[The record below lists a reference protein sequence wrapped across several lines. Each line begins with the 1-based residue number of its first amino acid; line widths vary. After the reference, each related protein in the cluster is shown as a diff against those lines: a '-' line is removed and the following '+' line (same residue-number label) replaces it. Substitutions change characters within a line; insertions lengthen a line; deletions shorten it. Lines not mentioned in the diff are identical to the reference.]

1 MIEPIRGKVARVL
14 NGQEI
19 VINAGIVDG
28 VTVGMDF
35 NVMDPDDEDIKDPDT
50 NEVLGSIERPKVK
63 VRVIHTQEKLAVAT
77 PPPSKE
83 RDTDIL
89 TDLTKSA
96 ISTLGPI
103 ARSIILTVTPRK
115 PYASSQETT
124 ETAHVPDNKDTGVKI
139 GDPVVQI
146 IEETE

>member
-1 MIEPIRGKVARVL
+1 MTEPIRGKVARVL

-35 NVMDPDDEDIKDPDT
+35 NVMDTNGEDIKDPDT
-50 NEVLGSIERPKVK
+50 NEVLGSIERPKIR
-63 VRVIHTQEKLAVAT
+63 VRVIHAQEKLAVAT

-83 RDTDIL
+83 TNPDIL
-89 TDLTKSA
+89 TDLAASA
-96 ISTLGPI
+96 IPTLGPI
-103 ARSIILTVTPRK
+103 ARSLMSPSWVEKYERPRK
-115 PYASSQETT
+115 TSQTSDALNE
-124 ETAHVPDNKDTGVKI
+124 KDCLVNI
-139 GDPVVQI
+139 GDPVVQV

>member
-1 MIEPIRGKVARVL
+1 MTEPIRGKVARVL

-35 NVMDPDDEDIKDPDT
+35 NVMDPNGEDIKDPDT

-77 PPPSKE
+77 PPPSKG

-103 ARSIILTVTPRK
+103 ARSIIVTARK
-115 PYASSQETT
+115 PYASSQKTT
-124 ETAHVPDNKDTGVKI
+124 ETTHAPDNKDTDVKI
-139 GDPVVQI
+139 GDPVVQVI
-146 IEETE
+146 KKTE

>member
-35 NVMDPDDEDIKDPDT
+35 NVMDSNGEDIKDPDT
-50 NEVLGSIERPKVK
+50 NEVLGSLERPKVK
-63 VRVIHTQEKLAVAT
+63 VRVIHAQEKLAVAT
-77 PPPSKE
+77 PPPSKGT
-83 RDTDIL
+83 DTDIL
-89 TDLTKSA
+89 ADLVDSA
-96 ISTLGPI
+96 ILTLGPV
-103 ARSIILTVTPRK
+103 ARSLVVVPPRK
-115 PYASSQETT
+115 PYASSQKTT
-124 ETAHVPDNKDTGVKI
+124 ETVHTPDNKDTDVKI
-139 GDPVVQI
+139 GDPVVQV

>member
-1 MIEPIRGKVARVL
+1 MTEPIRGKVARVL

-35 NVMDPDDEDIKDPDT
+35 NVMDPNGEDIKDPDT

-63 VRVIHTQEKLAVAT
+63 VRVTHAQEKLAVAT
-77 PPPSKE
+77 PPSKAT
-83 RDTDIL
+83 DTDIL
-89 TDLTKSA
+89 TDLVDSA
-96 ISTLGPI
+96 IPTLGPI
-103 ARSIILTVTPRK
+103 ARSIIVTPRK

-124 ETAHVPDNKDTGVKI
+124 ETAHAPDNKDTDVKI
-139 GDPVVQI
+139 GDPVVQV

>member
-35 NVMDPDDEDIKDPDT
+35 NVMDLNGEDIKDPDT

-63 VRVIHTQEKLAVAT
+63 VRVIHAQEKLAIAT
-77 PPPSKE
+77 PPSSKGT
-83 RDTDIL
+83 DTDIL
-89 TDLTKSA
+89 ADLVDSA
-96 ISTLGPI
+96 IPTLGPV
-103 ARSIILTVTPRK
+103 ARSLVVVPPRK

-124 ETAHVPDNKDTGVKI
+124 ETAHVSDNKDADVKI
-139 GDPVVQI
+139 GDPVVQV

>member
-1 MIEPIRGKVARVL
+1 MTEPIRGKVARVL

-35 NVMDPDDEDIKDPDT
+35 NVMDTNGEDIRDPDT

-77 PPPSKE
+77 PPPSKG

-89 TDLTKSA
+89 ADLTKSA
-96 ISTLGPI
+96 IPTLGPI
-103 ARSIILTVTPRK
+103 ARSIIVTPRK
-115 PYASSQETT
+115 PYASSQKAT
-124 ETAHVPDNKDTGVKI
+124 ETAHAPDNKDTGVKI

-146 IEETE
+146 IEKTE

>member
-1 MIEPIRGKVARVL
+1 MTEPIRGKVARIL

-35 NVMDPDDEDIKDPDT
+35 NVMDPNGENIKDPDT

-63 VRVIHTQEKLAVAT
+63 VRVIHAQEKLAVAT

-83 RDTDIL
+83 KDTDIL

-96 ISTLGPI
+96 IPTLGPI
-103 ARSIILTVTPRK
+103 ARSIIVTPRK
-115 PYASSQETT
+115 PYASSQKTT
-124 ETAHVPDNKDTGVKI
+124 ETANVPDNKDTGVKI

-146 IEETE
+146 IEKTE